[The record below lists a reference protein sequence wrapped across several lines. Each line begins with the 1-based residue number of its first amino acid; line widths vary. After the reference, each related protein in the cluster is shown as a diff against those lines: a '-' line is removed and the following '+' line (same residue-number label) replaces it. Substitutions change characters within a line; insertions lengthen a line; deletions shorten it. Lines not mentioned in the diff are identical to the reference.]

1 MVELYR
7 VVVTADTVKA
17 HAARVLPL
25 ITYPYATRA
34 SLIPSVTAEA
44 PITGYAIQ
52 LYKCSWVHPP
62 IAFTALFKV
71 AGVGS

>member
-44 PITGYAIQ
+44 PITG
-52 LYKCSWVHPP
+52 
-62 IAFTALFKV
+62 
-71 AGVGS
+71 